1 MTEGSSVHDHGLKM
15 ITLIERLAS
24 LGVVMEN
31 ELYTDLLLQSLPP
44 SFDTFIVN
52 FNMHNME
59 TSLVELVNM
68 LKMAESTMKKDK
80 PFMLVGSY
88 SKSKATKP
96 REKPSKLKAKSGV
109 KKVSSQANNKCHY

>member
-1 MTEGSSVHDHGLKM
+1 M
-15 ITLIERLAS
+15 IALIERLAS

-44 SFDTFIVN
+44 SFDTFVVN

-59 TSLVELVNM
+59 TSLAELVNM

-80 PFMLVGSY
+80 PVLLVGS
-88 SKSKATKP
+88 SSGSKAKKP
-96 REKPSKLKAKSGV
+96 
-109 KKVSSQANNKCHY
+109 KK